1 MTAAVLDAPA
11 TEADIAACFRLL
23 LGRPPGGDEWA
34 AHCSLAGQPLKAVVQ
49 YYLDSPEHA
58 QRVGRDAAPEAA
70 LQLTQRDGFAIYT
83 DDADL
88 AVGRHVAGGSYQPEI
103 AAAFREILRP
113 GMTAI
118 DIGANIGAFTM
129 LAASLVGPAG
139 HVLAIEP
146 NPANCRMLEASRRA
160 NGFAHITIA
169 ACAAGREMGLLAL
182 ETGYSNGTATPVAGD
197 LAALFQGAL
206 VPSLPLDRLWPSTRV
221 DFIKIDAEGA
231 EQSAL
236 SGALDALRRDRPVM
250 VSEFSPTL
258 LQRVS
263 GVPPETYLA
272 LLAGLGYRM
281 AVLGPDGPVACAD
294 AAAVMAI
301 YDRNPPHPLDLLL
314 TPAPQRWPSL
324 HRWRGVRR

>member
-1 MTAAVLDAPA
+1 MTAAAPDTPA

-23 LGRPPGGDEWA
+23 LGRPPGGDEWS
-34 AHCSLAGQPLKAVVQ
+34 AHCSLVGQPLKSVVQ
-49 YYLDSPEHA
+49 YYLDSPEHV
-58 QRVGRDAAPEAA
+58 QRVGRSAAPEAA

-103 AAAFREILRP
+103 ADAFRAILRP

-146 NPANCRMLEASRRA
+146 NPDNCRMLEASRRA
-160 NGFAHITIA
+160 NGFVHITIA
-169 ACAAGREMGLLAL
+169 ACAVGRETGLLAL
-182 ETGYSNGTATPVAGD
+182 ETGYSNGTATPLAGD
-197 LAALFQGAL
+197 LAALFQGPV
-206 VPSLPLDRLWPSTRV
+206 VPSLPLGRLWPSRRV

-231 EQSAL
+231 EHAAL
-236 SGALDALRRDRPVM
+236 SGALDALDHNRPVII
-250 VSEFSPTL
+250 SEFSPTL

-263 GVPPETYLA
+263 GVPGEAYLR
-272 LLAGLGYRM
+272 LLTDLGYRM
-281 AVLGPDGPVACAD
+281 AALQPDGPVACAD

-301 YDRNPPHPLDLLL
+301 YDRNPPHPVDLLL
-314 TPAPQRWPSL
+314 TPMPRRRWPFARWRRPQR
-324 HRWRGVRR
+324 